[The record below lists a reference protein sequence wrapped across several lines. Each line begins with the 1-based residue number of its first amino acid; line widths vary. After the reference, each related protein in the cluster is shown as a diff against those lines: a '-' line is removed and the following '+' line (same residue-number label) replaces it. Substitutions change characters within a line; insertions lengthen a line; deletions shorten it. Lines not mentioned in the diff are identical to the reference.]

1 MRRGAIGGQLVGQL
15 LAGDLQLAPVVR
27 RASDEVQLSP
37 EPLGEQQ
44 VSGQPHRSIARQ
56 DEVDVETEHGP
67 CCGSHPAVVRLRRAD
82 GDQAA
87 GAAAQ
92 RLGAQELQLARL
104 VPTGTEP
111 RQVVTL
117 DPQPSAAR
125 QPGAALERGRQG
137 GQRRAWNG
145 LEELARNHHAM
156 VGSVTQQS

>member
-1 MRRGAIGGQLVGQL
+1 MRRGAIGRQLIGQL
-15 LAGDLQLAPVVR
+15 LAGDLQLTPVVR

-37 EPLGEQQ
+37 EPLRKQQ
-44 VSGQPHRSIARQ
+44 VSGQPQRSIPRQ
-56 DEVDVETEHGP
+56 HEMDVEPEHGP
-67 CCGSHPAVVRLRRAD
+67 RGGRHPAVVRLRRAD

-92 RLGAQELQLARL
+92 RLGAQELQLASL
-104 VPTGTEP
+104 VPTGTQP

-125 QPGAALERGRQG
+125 QTGASLQRGRQR